1 MNLQLPSALALVVVT
16 FAAGQAPSA
25 PSVRIAHDAASHEYT
40 VTIGGKPFTT
50 YRYGD
55 AFLDKPVFYPVVSP
69 NGARVNREY
78 PMVEKVPGESADHPH
93 HQSLFF
99 TYDEVNGT
107 NFWNPERTGR
117 RIQQREARAEGST
130 LIASLDWKDKDGRV
144 LLDETKRVTFGGSD
158 DAFWL
163 DHASTLRAPNVAV
176 SMGDTKEGAFG
187 LRLNDTLK
195 ELGGSG
201 RYINAEGLE
210 TAANV
215 WGKTSPWVAIRG
227 GVTDAAGRRD
237 VTVAIF
243 SHPSGLN
250 HPPYWHARD
259 YGLFAVNPFARKGY
273 DPAAPERITRLG
285 VGEQLSVRFRVTV
298 YAGQVNK
305 ARLDSDYRQFASAP
319 GGQVVQTKPHYTG
332 RSPSGFQ
339 RAPAP
344 DPGS

>member
-1 MNLQLPSALALVVVT
+1 MKAYALPVVVLAGMALVV
-16 FAAGQAPSA
+16 SA
-25 PSVRIAHDAASHEYT
+25 QPPVGLAQVPDGRSVRIVGEPAKQQIVVT
-40 VTIGGKPFTT
+40 VGGQHFTT
-50 YRYGD
+50 YCYGD
-55 AFLDKPVFYPVVSP
+55 AFLDKPVFYPLLSP

-117 RIQQREARAEGST
+117 RIQQRDVRVEGPALVAR
-130 LIASLDWKDKDGRV
+130 LDWKDKDGRV
-144 LLDETKRVTFGGSD
+144 VLDETKRVTFGGES

-163 DHASTLRAPNVAV
+163 DHQSTLLAPNVAV

-201 RYINAEGLE
+201 RYLNAEGLE
-210 TAANV
+210 TAAKV

-227 GVTDAAGRRD
+227 AVTDAAGSKD

-243 SHPSGLN
+243 AHPSGLN

-259 YGLFAVNPFARKGY
+259 YGLFAANPFARKGY
-273 DPAAPERITRLG
+273 DPSAAERITRLA
-285 VGEQLSVRFRVTV
+285 VGERLNARFRVTV
-298 YAGQVNK
+298 YSGRVDK
-305 ARLDSDYRQFASAP
+305 SRLDRD
-319 GGQVVQTKPHYTG
+319 
-332 RSPSGFQ
+332 FQ
-339 RAPAP
+339 RYSS
-344 DPGS
+344 GR

>member
-1 MNLQLPSALALVVVT
+1 MNLPIPSAFALVAIA
-16 FAAGQAPSA
+16 FAAGQAPGA
-25 PSVRIAHDAASHEYT
+25 PDVRITPNAAAHAYDIS
-40 VTIGGKPFTT
+40 VGGRPFTT

-55 AFLDKPVFYPVVSP
+55 DFLDKPVFYPIVSP

-93 HQSLFF
+93 HQSVFF

-117 RIQQREARAEGST
+117 RIQQREARVEGSA
-130 LIASLDWKDKDGRV
+130 IVASLDWKDKDGRV
-144 LLDETKRVTFGGSD
+144 LLDETKRATFGGASD
-158 DAFWL
+158 VFWL
-163 DHASTLRAPNVAV
+163 DHASTLRAPTVAV

-187 LRLNDTLK
+187 IRLNDTLK

-201 RYINAEGLE
+201 RYVNAEGLE

-227 GVTDAAGRRD
+227 AVTDRTGRHD

-243 SHPSGLN
+243 AHPSGLN

-273 DPAAPERITRLG
+273 DPSAPERITRLA
-285 VGEQLSVRFRVTV
+285 VGGQLTVRFRLAV
-298 YAGQVNK
+298 YSGQVNK
-305 ARLDSDYRQFASAP
+305 ARLDRDYQLFATS
-319 GGQVVQTKPHYTG
+319 
-332 RSPSGFQ
+332 R
-339 RAPAP
+339 
-344 DPGS
+344 